1 MKQWKG
7 GIRFWQKSLMA
18 RLVGYFLLLS
28 LVTVGLV
35 GYIAFLQ
42 ARSTLEQSVF
52 ERLSASAAFKE
63 GELDRWVS
71 DQERDVVLLARSPF
85 ILSQAQVL
93 LELSETDSS
102 SETNSMFTTVHSQLL
117 NYFYL
122 INNNR
127 HDWQEISLLSIKGG
141 KIVLSTNR
149 SFEGQYRIRDNYF
162 VQGQRHT
169 FVQNV
174 YPSPIT
180 AKPTMTI
187 STPLLDV
194 ETQKPIGVMAVNL
207 NLNRMD
213 EIIQDRTG
221 LGRSGETYLVDQFNV
236 FVSADRFGRQGYPRG
251 VHTEGI
257 DNALEGKDGSGLYLN
272 YANIPII
279 GVYRWVDRRNL
290 ALLAEIHQQEAFAPA
305 RQLAWTIFLIGLASA
320 GALAGGVYWL
330 SRQIARPILALS
342 KAATQVAAGDLSPTA
357 PVLTQD
363 EVGILARSFNQMTN
377 ELRIS
382 RRNLEEYNRTLE
394 EKVRERTQELSETLK
409 ILKATQAELLIE
421 NALLRSAE
429 APSTYDYQVGGSL
442 PMDAPTYVVRQ
453 ADRHLYAALKRGEFC
468 YVLNARQ
475 MGKSSLRVQMMK
487 RLQAEGC
494 VCAAIDLSEIGNRQ
508 LTLERWYAGLVYML
522 ASSFNLL
529 GKMNIRTW
537 WRDREWLSPVQRLS
551 EFIHCVL
558 LQEIHQTIVIFID
571 EIDSVINLEFATD
584 DFFILLRSCYNKRAD
599 HTIYKRLTFVLFG
612 VATPSQLIHDKTR
625 TPFNIGQAI
634 QLSGFQL
641 HEAQPLLQGL
651 AEKVENPQ
659 AILKEVLAWTNGQP
673 FLTQKICKL
682 IRHSELPIAKNSEKA
697 WIEQLVKIHVIENWE
712 AQDEPEHLKTI
723 RDRLLNPDA
732 HVMQRLQ
739 LYRRIWQGETIDTT
753 HAELMELLLSGLVIK
768 QQETFQIQNRIY
780 ALIFDDR
787 WVNQMM
793 QQLKTTAL

>member
-1 MKQWKG
+1 MK
-7 GIRFWQKSLMA
+7 FWQKSLMA

-35 GYIAFLQ
+35 GYSAFLQ
-42 ARSTLEQSVF
+42 ARSALEQSVF
-52 ERLSASAAFKE
+52 ERLNASAAFKE

-71 DQERDVVLLARSPF
+71 DQMQDVMLLSQSPF
-85 ILSQAQVL
+85 IVSQTQALLSL
-93 LELSETDSS
+93 PETDPA
-102 SETNSMFTTVHSQLL
+102 FTATHNRLL
-117 NYFYL
+117 SYFYS

-127 HDWQEISLLSIKGG
+127 HDWQDISLLSIKGG
-141 KIVLSTNR
+141 KILLSTNR
-149 SFEGQYRIRDNYF
+149 GFEGLYRIRDSYF

-187 STPLLDV
+187 ATPLLDAT
-194 ETQKPIGVMAVNL
+194 TQQPLGVMAINL
-207 NLNRMD
+207 NLDRMD
-213 EIIQDRTG
+213 EIIQERTG

-236 FVSADRFGRQGYPRG
+236 FVSGQRFGRQEYPRG

-257 DNALEGKDGSGLYLN
+257 DRAVEGNDGAGLYAN
-272 YANIPII
+272 YANIPVI
-279 GVYRWVDRRNL
+279 GVYRWIDRRNL
-290 ALLAEIHQQEAFAPA
+290 ALLAEIHQKEAFAPA

-320 GALAGGVYWL
+320 IVLAGAVYWL
-330 SRQIARPILALS
+330 SREITRPILVLS
-342 KAATQVAAGDLSPTA
+342 RAATQVAAGDLSPTA
-357 PVLTQD
+357 VVSTQD
-363 EVGILARSFNQMTN
+363 EVGILTRSFNQMTN
-377 ELRIS
+377 QLRIS

-429 APSTYDYQVGGSL
+429 TPSTYDYQVGGSL
-442 PMDAPTYVVRQ
+442 PMDASTYVVRQ
-453 ADRHLYAALKRGEFC
+453 ADRHLYAALKRREFC

-522 ASSFNLL
+522 ASSLNLL
-529 GKMNIRTW
+529 GTLNIRTW

-551 EFIHCVL
+551 EFIHHVL
-558 LQEIHQTIVIFID
+558 LQEPHRNIVIFID

-584 DFFILLRSCYNKRAD
+584 DFFIWLRACYNKRAD
-599 HTIYKRLTFVLFG
+599 DVNYKRLTFVLFG

-634 QLSGFQL
+634 QLKGFQL

-682 IRHSELPIAKNSEKA
+682 IRNSDLPIAKNSEEI
-697 WIEQLVKIHVIENWE
+697 WIEQLVRTHIIENWE
-712 AQDEPEHLKTI
+712 AQDEPEHLRTI
-723 RDRLLNPDA
+723 RDRLLNPDG
-732 HVMQRLQ
+732 HVIQRLQ
-739 LYRRIWQGETIDTT
+739 LYRRIWQGETIETT
-753 HAELMELLLSGLVIK
+753 NVEPMELLLSGLVIK
-768 QQETFQIQNRIY
+768 QQATFAVQNRIY

-787 WVNQMM
+787 WVDCMLQR
-793 QQLKTTAL
+793 LEPG